1 MSFEKTIAAG
11 NKKATIQQAIL
22 GAVSAVGMLAVGVV
36 APNALSLLGRSAN
49 FRERGKAKTSLLRLV
64 KRNFVAVR
72 SDKGKKF
79 IVITEKGKKYLQKL
93 DLEMSVSKKPRS
105 WDGKWRVIVFDISE
119 KKRKL
124 RDEIRGVFVRVGFK
138 RLQDSVWVY
147 PYDCEDFVA
156 LLKFHFFIGKDMLYM
171 IVEKLEN
178 DRHLKE
184 DFGLSD

>member
-1 MSFEKTIAAG
+1 MSFEKTIAVG
-11 NKKATIQQAIL
+11 NKRATIQQAIL
-22 GAVSAVGMLAVGVV
+22 GVVLAAGTLAVGAM

-49 FRERGKAKTSLLRLV
+49 FRERGNAQRSFSRLV
-64 KRNFVAVR
+64 KGNFVAVKI
-72 SDKGKKF
+72 DKGKKF

-93 DLEMSVSKKPRS
+93 DLEMSMSKNHRS

-156 LLKFHFFIGKDMLYM
+156 LLKLHFFIGRDMLYM

-184 DFGLSD
+184 DFGLEG

>member
-1 MSFEKTIAAG
+1 MS
-11 NKKATIQQAIL
+11 
-22 GAVSAVGMLAVGVV
+22 
-36 APNALSLLGRSAN
+36 
-49 FRERGKAKTSLLRLV
+49 
-64 KRNFVAVR
+64 
-72 SDKGKKF
+72 
-79 IVITEKGKKYLQKL
+79 
-93 DLEMSVSKKPRS
+93 MSKNHRS

-156 LLKFHFFIGKDMLYM
+156 LLKLHFFIGKDMLYM

-184 DFGLSD
+184 DFGLED